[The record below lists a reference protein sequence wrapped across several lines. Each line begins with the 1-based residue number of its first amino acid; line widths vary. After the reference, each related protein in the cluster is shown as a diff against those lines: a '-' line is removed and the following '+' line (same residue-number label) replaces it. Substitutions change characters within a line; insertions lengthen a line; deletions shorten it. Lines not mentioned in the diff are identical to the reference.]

1 MSKNLFGE
9 HLVSEEVIT
18 RETLERAIEIQLEK
32 PYLRIGEILFSMGA
46 ISFHCL
52 DRYLKDFHQ
61 DIRIGQ
67 LLIYRGIISQ
77 ADLEKALNIQERE
90 KGLLG
95 KILIGMNACTE
106 TQIERVLQTQHR
118 YREGFERLVK
128 SIKEK
133 D

>member
-18 RETLERAIEIQLEK
+18 REVLERAIEIQLEK

-77 ADLEKALNIQERE
+77 ADLEKALNIQERDQE
-90 KGLLG
+90 LLG
-95 KILIGMNACTE
+95 KILIGMSACTE
-106 TQIERVLQTQHR
+106 TQIQRVLQTQHR
-118 YREGFERLVK
+118 YREGFEKLVK
-128 SIKEK
+128 SMKEK